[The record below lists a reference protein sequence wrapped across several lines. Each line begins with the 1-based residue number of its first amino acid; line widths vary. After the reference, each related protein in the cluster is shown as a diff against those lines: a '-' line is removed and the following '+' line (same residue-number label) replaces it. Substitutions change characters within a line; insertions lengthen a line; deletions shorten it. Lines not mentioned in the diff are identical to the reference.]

1 VAFGVA
7 GELYVSLRSAEMEKW
22 QDGLLKS
29 AGSYESDIQS
39 AFLRWQEYSLLGFTA
54 LSLVSLLCLL
64 LPGAN
69 TFAMV
74 LCGIAGIFPF
84 ASQVLAKNGRHGL
97 SLVVASPALL
107 ILFYCDQKFYG
118 AMSLLIFLPLCFSPL
133 LAVFFMGF
141 LIRSLIKKANPSFQ
155 RTASGGR

>member
-1 VAFGVA
+1 
-7 GELYVSLRSAEMEKW
+7 MENW

-29 AGSYESDIQS
+29 AGSYERDIQNT
-39 AFLRWQEYSLLGFTA
+39 FLRWQKHALFGFIA

-84 ASQVLAKNGRHGL
+84 ASHVLAKNGKHGL
-97 SLVVASPALL
+97 SLAVAAPALF

-118 AMSLLIFLPLCFSPL
+118 AMSLLIFFPLCFSPL
-133 LAVFFMGF
+133 LTVFFLGF
-141 LIRSLIKKANPSFQ
+141 LIHGFIKKANPSLH